1 VFKFHQVKGQ
11 KMSVTTKAQ
20 ATTTKTTKA
29 TKVVV
34 GQVRELVELRAEI
47 TRLEKLKVAITAE
60 IEIAFG
66 VNKTSKTSEFD
77 TLTHQ
82 GIEFARYDW
91 RSRKG
96 LDEEKLAK
104 EFPEAYEACFKAD
117 KTVYGLVVS
126 LFK

>member
-20 ATTTKTTKA
+20 ATTTTKA
-29 TKVVV
+29 TKLVVA
-34 GQVRELVELRAEI
+34 QVRELVEIRAEI
-47 TRLEKLKVAITAE
+47 ARLEKMKLAITAE

-96 LDEEKLAK
+96 LDEAKLAL

-117 KTVYGLVVS
+117 KTVFGLVTS
-126 LFK
+126 LYK

>member
-1 VFKFHQVKGQ
+1 
-11 KMSVTTKAQ
+11 MSVTTKAQ
-20 ATTTKTTKA
+20 ATTTTTKA

-60 IEIAFG
+60 IEKAFG

-96 LDEEKLAK
+96 IDEAKLAL

-117 KTVYGLVVS
+117 KTIYGLITS
-126 LFK
+126 LYK

>member
-1 VFKFHQVKGQ
+1 
-11 KMSVTTKAQ
+11 MSITTKAQ
-20 ATTTKTTKA
+20 ATTTTTKA

-34 GQVRELVELRAEI
+34 EQVRSLVEVRAEI
-47 TRLEKLKVAITAE
+47 ARLEKQKLALTAE

-117 KTVYGLVVS
+117 KTIYGLVVS

>member
-1 VFKFHQVKGQ
+1 
-11 KMSVTTKAQ
+11 MSVTTKAQ
-20 ATTTKTTKA
+20 ATTTTKA

-34 GQVRELVELRAEI
+34 EQVRSLVEIRAEI
-47 TRLEKLKVAITAE
+47 AKLEIEKKALTAE

-82 GIEFARYDW
+82 GIEFVRYDW

-117 KTVYGLVVS
+117 KTIYGLVVS

>member
-1 VFKFHQVKGQ
+1 
-11 KMSVTTKAQ
+11 MSVTTKAQ
-20 ATTTKTTKA
+20 ATTTTKA
-29 TKVVV
+29 TKLVVA
-34 GQVRELVELRAEI
+34 QVRELVEIRAEI
-47 TRLEKLKVAITAE
+47 ARLEKMKLAITAE

-96 LDEEKLAK
+96 LDEAKLAL

-117 KTVYGLVVS
+117 KTVFGLVTS
-126 LFK
+126 LYK

>member
-20 ATTTKTTKA
+20 ATTTTKA
-29 TKVVV
+29 TKLVVA
-34 GQVRELVELRAEI
+34 QVRELVELRAEI
-47 TRLEKLKVAITAE
+47 ARLEKMKLAITAE

-96 LDEEKLAK
+96 LDEAKLAL

-117 KTVYGLVVS
+117 KTIYGLVTS
-126 LFK
+126 LYK